1 LAAALQTLS
10 LRELNRATLARQL
23 LLRRVRLSAPRAIE
37 RVAGLQAQWPPAP
50 YVGLWSRV
58 EAFRRASLARA
69 LARGDVVKATLMRA
83 TLHLVSARDY
93 PVFLAGLHGGGASP
107 LRAEALALGER
118 ASAGVRE
125 LFAAGPRSRSE
136 VMEWLAEEHPHELI
150 DRFPWTTWFAVCV
163 TSNLVHTPEA
173 AAWDARSGRRLRAL
187 DGAPTVDPAAARVE
201 VVRRHLAAFG
211 PASVADISQWSG
223 MRTRDIRPA
232 LEALEPLRRFTDE
245 EGRELLDLPRAP
257 LPGRDALAPVRFL
270 PKWDNLLLA
279 HDDRR
284 RVLPDEYRRV
294 VIRKNG
300 DVDQTFL
307 VDGVVAGTWALVDGR
322 VRVSPFAALPR
333 VVRRDV
339 EDEARRLEA
348 FVA

>member
-1 LAAALQTLS
+1 LTAVRTLS
-10 LRELNRATLARQL
+10 LRELNRATLARQML
-23 LLRRVRLSAPRAIE
+23 LARVRLSAPRAIE

-58 EAFRRASLARA
+58 EGFSRASLARA
-69 LARGDVVKATLMRA
+69 LARADVVKATLMRA

-93 PVFLAGLHGGGASP
+93 PVFLAALHGGGASP

-125 LFAAGPRSRSE
+125 LFASGPRSRSE
-136 VMEWLAEEHPHELI
+136 VMDWLAAEHPHELL
-150 DRFPWTTWFAVCV
+150 DKFPWTTWFAVCV

-187 DGAPTVDPAAARVE
+187 EDVPVVDPVVARVA
-201 VVRRHLAAFG
+201 VVRRYLAAFG
-211 PASVADISQWSG
+211 PASVADVSQWSG
-223 MRTRDIRPA
+223 MRVRDIVPA
-232 LEALEPLRRFTDE
+232 LEALEPLRRFADE
-245 EGRELLDLPRAP
+245 GGRKLVDLPRAP
-257 LPGRDALAPVRFL
+257 LPGGDAVAPVRFL

-307 VDGVVAGTWALVDGR
+307 VDGVVAGTWAVVDRR
-322 VRVSPFAALPR
+322 VQINPFAPLPR
-333 VVRRDV
+333 SARREVD
-339 EDEARRLEA
+339 DEARRLEA

>member
-1 LAAALQTLS
+1 VARVRTLS
-10 LRELNRATLARQL
+10 LRELNRATLARQML
-23 LLRRVRLSAPRAIE
+23 LARVSLSAARAIE

-58 EAFRRASLARA
+58 ERFSRAGLARA
-69 LARGDVVKATLMRA
+69 LGRGEVVKATLMRA

-93 PVFLAGLHGGGASP
+93 PVFLAALHGGGASS
-107 LRAEALALGER
+107 LRPEALALGER
-118 ASAGVRE
+118 ASAGVRA
-125 LFAAGPRSRSE
+125 LFASGARSRSE
-136 VMEWLAEEHPHELI
+136 VMEWLAAEHPHELI
-150 DRFPWTTWFAVCV
+150 EKFPWTTWFAVAV

-187 DGAPTVDPAAARVE
+187 EDVPAVDPAAARVE
-201 VVRRHLAAFG
+201 VVRRYLAAFG

-223 MRTRDIRPA
+223 MRTREIRPA
-232 LEALEPLRRFTDE
+232 LESLEPLRRFADE
-245 EGRELLDLPRAP
+245 DGRELLDVPRAP
-257 LPGRDALAPVRFL
+257 VPGPDTVAPVRFL

-307 VDGVVAGTWALVDGR
+307 VDGVVAGTWAVAEGR
-322 VRVSPFAALPR
+322 VRVSPFAPLTRPA
-333 VVRRDV
+333 RRDV
-339 EDEARRLEA
+339 EEEARRLEA
-348 FVA
+348 FAA

>member
-1 LAAALQTLS
+1 ML
-10 LRELNRATLARQL
+10 LAR
-23 LLRRVRLSAPRAIE
+23 RPMSAARAIE

-58 EAFRRASLARA
+58 EGFERAGLARA
-69 LARGDVVKATLMRA
+69 LARGEVVKTTLMRA

-93 PVFLAGLHGGGASP
+93 PVFLAALHGGGASS
-107 LRAEALALGER
+107 LRPEALALGER
-118 ASAGVRE
+118 ASPGVRE
-125 LFAAGPRSRSE
+125 LFASGARSRSE
-136 VMEWLAEEHPHELI
+136 VMEWLAAEHPHELI
-150 DRFPWTTWFAVCV
+150 EKFPWTTWFALCV

-187 DGAPTVDPAAARVE
+187 EDVPVVDPAAARVE
-201 VVRRHLAAFG
+201 VVRRYLAAFG

-232 LEALEPLRRFTDE
+232 LDALEPLRRFVDE
-245 EGRELLDLPRAP
+245 DGRELLDLPRVP
-257 LPGRDALAPVRFL
+257 MPGGDAAAPVRFL

-307 VDGVVAGTWALVDGR
+307 VDGLVAGTWAVVDGR
-322 VRVSPFAALPR
+322 VQVRPFAPLPR
-333 VVRRDV
+333 VARREV
-339 EDEARRLEA
+339 EEERRRLEV